1 MAVIDAPMALD
12 TTWSPAVARRAT
24 RRSVVGTVGVA
35 VAYVVVTFV
44 FALPLVWLILT
55 SFKPTPD
62 VFRYTAPLSW
72 YTFFPPVPTLFN
84 YWSIFATWHFERD
97 LLNTAIATV
106 GQVVGAC
113 VTCSLAAFVF
123 ARTRFRGRDTLFAL
137 SMLTAFVPFDVVVV
151 PLYSVVRS
159 LDLVSTYAA
168 LFLPFVAS
176 PFGVFLMRQAFLE
189 IPRDLDEAAT
199 VEGASLFQIFRHVV
213 LPNGRPA
220 LVTLALVQFMWA
232 WNSFL
237 WPLVVMQDRTKQ
249 VVQVTISTFR
259 TAANYP
265 LYGEL
270 FAASTAATVPILILF
285 FLLQRYYVRGMLMS
299 GMK

>member
-1 MAVIDAPMALD
+1 
-12 TTWSPAVARRAT
+12 
-24 RRSVVGTVGVA
+24 
-35 VAYVVVTFV
+35 
-44 FALPLVWLILT
+44 
-55 SFKPTPD
+55 
-62 VFRYTAPLSW
+62 
-72 YTFFPPVPTLFN
+72 
-84 YWSIFATWHFERD
+84 
-97 LLNTAIATV
+97 
-106 GQVVGAC
+106 